1 MAEWLKATD
10 CKSVL
15 SRVRRF
21 ESFSAHLECEK
32 CGEFENVKIKCCIT
46 FIVLCRW
53 NMNFHSYSFSYF
65 HIITSGSSSF
75 GRAVAFQASGGRFE
89 PGLPLFFKFAVEQL
103 YAMEAANWATSRC
116 SSVVEHPD
124 GNREGHKGSLPFNG
138 SISRC
143 SSVVEHFL
151 GKEEVKGSI
160 PFNGS
165 KGEW

>member
-1 MAEWLKATD
+1 
-10 CKSVL
+10 
-15 SRVRRF
+15 
-21 ESFSAHLECEK
+21 
-32 CGEFENVKIKCCIT
+32 
-46 FIVLCRW
+46 
-53 NMNFHSYSFSYF
+53 
-65 HIITSGSSSF
+65 
-75 GRAVAFQASGGRFE
+75 FQASGGRFE

-143 SSVVEHFL
+143 SSVVEHPDGNREGHKGSLPFNGSISRCSSVVEHFL

-165 KGEW
+165 IIFEGV

>member
-1 MAEWLKATD
+1 MVSK
-10 CKSVL
+10 
-15 SRVRRF
+15 
-21 ESFSAHLECEK
+21 
-32 CGEFENVKIKCCIT
+32 
-46 FIVLCRW
+46 
-53 NMNFHSYSFSYF
+53 
-65 HIITSGSSSF
+65 SGSSSF

-165 KGEW
+165 IIFEGVDKGRRIEFRIIGAMAMESIRFQCR

>member
-89 PGLPLFFKFAVEQL
+89 PGLPLSNESK
-103 YAMEAANWATSRC
+103 
-116 SSVVEHPD
+116 
-124 GNREGHKGSLPFNG
+124 K
-138 SISRC
+138 
-143 SSVVEHFL
+143 
-151 GKEEVKGSI
+151 SI
-160 PFNGS
+160 PIDIRDVNES
-165 KGEW
+165 KQAYLTFLTH